1 MRYTYKLAYYWE
13 GEKIPSF
20 TNYDKIIIYSSND
33 EITDGIV
40 EQKTDLYKYIRY
52 NCSIRYNVNVLLDD
66 TNSIYDTRIRRLK
79 IKVLNKIENFFIEN
93 KYISSNLFL
102 YINRMNDILLICK
115 NNKKLDLKIN
125 TLVDFKSTVSY
136 IKDTVISLYGND
148 LEIAIYLLRV
158 VKELNKLITEKEFQL
173 LQEIKSDYAK
183 IAVDIYFQLLNFI
196 SDLLFKYLNYSVSCK
211 IKTFQTYI
219 YVLNA
224 IIKNLLSVEQPKYN
238 DEEIISKLTVHIH
251 KNRIREILN
260 EIDDRFEITG
270 RKLKK
275 IELAVICLIL
285 KENCTLFS
293 EMDFKTF
300 QMLICQYYTIEPTT
314 YKMNDCRGNTYNK
327 ILNENEMFF
336 KQILR
341 KNG

>member
-260 EIDDRFEITG
+260 EID
-270 RKLKK
+270 
-275 IELAVICLIL
+275 VIKEKVNLQEQL
-285 KENCTLFS
+285 KEVS
-293 EMDFKTF
+293 EIISLSYIAKKYFNKTRSWLY
-300 QMLICQYYTIEPTT
+300 Q
-314 YKMNDCRGNTYNK
+314 K
-327 ILNENEMFF
+327 INENIIHGKRCKFTDEELKTLQFALDEI
-336 KQILR
+336 KEKIGSI
-341 KNG
+341 KVSC